1 MNWIE
6 TLRLAP
12 HPEGG
17 AFREV
22 FRAASDVRLA
32 DGRVRASLTHIY
44 FHLDQHEHS
53 RFHRV
58 EQDEVWNLYQG
69 DGLRLWIYEEAT
81 HILRERVLSRAAA
94 EFCAVA
100 PAGCWQASEPLSG
113 PVLVGCTVAPGF
125 DFQDFRMLVRG
136 ESPEPELRRQGLGR
150 LV

>member
-6 TLRLAP
+6 SLHLAP

-22 FRAASDVRLA
+22 FRAPSDVRLA
-32 DGRVRASLTHIY
+32 DGRVRAALTHIY
-44 FHLDQHEHS
+44 FHLEKHEHS

-69 DGLRLWIYEEAT
+69 DGLRLWIYDEAT
-81 HILRERVLSRAAA
+81 RVLHELVLSRAAGS
-94 EFCAVA
+94 FCAVA
-100 PAGCWQASEPLSG
+100 PVGCWQAAEPLAG

-125 DFQDFRMLVRG
+125 DFQDFRMLAAG
-136 ESPEPELRRQGLGR
+136 EKPEPELRGMGLGH
-150 LV
+150 LI